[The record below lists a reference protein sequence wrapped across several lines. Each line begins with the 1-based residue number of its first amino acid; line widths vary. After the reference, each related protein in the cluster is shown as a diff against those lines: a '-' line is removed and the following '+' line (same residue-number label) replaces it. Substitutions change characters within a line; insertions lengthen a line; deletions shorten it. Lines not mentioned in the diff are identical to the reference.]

1 MLLEGR
7 EAKCLFSHFALG
19 LVEEELE
26 SACAPLAFPTGTRQA
41 KAFLLA
47 LVLKKNQPK

>member
-7 EAKCLFSHFALG
+7 EVKCLFSHFALC
-19 LVEEELE
+19 LVEELE

-47 LVLKKNQPK
+47 LVLKKKRLK